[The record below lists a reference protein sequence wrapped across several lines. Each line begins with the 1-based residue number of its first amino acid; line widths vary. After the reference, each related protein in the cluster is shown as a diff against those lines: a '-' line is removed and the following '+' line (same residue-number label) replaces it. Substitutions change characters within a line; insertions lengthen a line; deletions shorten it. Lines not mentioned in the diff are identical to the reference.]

1 MKIWYQAYNV
11 SARLDPKWRYFEEA
25 CERYVPKIARPDTEI
40 HFSWVEKRAPKMT
53 LSKYIQYMHVGQVIE
68 SAVRAEREG
77 FDAFVLGGM
86 RDLGYSELREAVDI
100 PVVFMGETSYLLAC
114 LLAPKFALIHTD
126 EVPLQ
131 DAMAL
136 IKKYGLDDRC
146 LPGVHIGYSHTDL
159 IAACESEPKR
169 VISEVEAAARI
180 ANKQGG
186 AILVTGFAALSVFL
200 AEQGIREIDG
210 VPILDSQAAVIKVA
224 EMMVDFRKLGM
235 PKPTKGPLFDLSRED
250 IQTARRRYGLE

>member
-11 SARLDPKWRYFEEA
+11 SGRVDPKWRYFEEA
-25 CERYVPKIARPDTEI
+25 CERHIPKVARPDTEI

-53 LSKYIQYMHVGQVIE
+53 LSKYIQYLHVGQVIE
-68 SAVRAEREG
+68 SAIQAERKG

-100 PVVFMGETSYLLAC
+100 PVVFMGETSYLVAC
-114 LLAPKFALIHTD
+114 LLAPKFSLIHTD
-126 EVPLQ
+126 EGPLQ
-131 DAMAL
+131 DATAL
-136 IKKYGLDDRC
+136 IKRYGLGDRS
-146 LPGVHIGYSHTDL
+146 LPGAHIGYSHTDL
-159 IAACESEPKR
+159 IAAFESQPER
-169 VISEVEAAARI
+169 VIGEVKAAARTAI
-180 ANKQGG
+180 KQGA

-210 VPILDSQAAVIKVA
+210 VPVLDSQAAVIKVA

-235 PKPTKGPLFDLSRED
+235 PKPRKGPLFDVSRD
-250 IQTARRRYGLE
+250 AIQTARRRYGLQ

>member
-11 SARLDPKWRYFEEA
+11 SARIDPEWRYFEEA
-25 CERYVPKIARPDTEI
+25 VERYVPKVARPDTEI
-40 HFSWVEKRAPKMT
+40 HFSSVERRAPKMT
-53 LSKYIQYMHVGQVIE
+53 ISKYIQYLHVGQVIE
-68 SAVRAEREG
+68 SAIRAEREG

-86 RDLGYSELREAVDI
+86 RDLGYAELREAVDI

-114 LLAPKFALIHTD
+114 LLAPKFSLVHTD

-136 IKKYGLDDRC
+136 IKKYGLKDRC

-159 IAACESEPKR
+159 IAACESEPER
-169 VISEVEAAARI
+169 LVEQVKAAARI
-180 ANKQGG
+180 AIKQGS
-186 AILVTGFAALSVFL
+186 AVLVMGFAAMSVFL
-200 AEQGIREIDG
+200 ADRGIREIAG
-210 VPILDSQAAVIKVA
+210 VPILDSQAAVIKAA

-235 PKPTKGPLFDLSRED
+235 PKSRKGLFDLSRED
-250 IQTARRRYGLE
+250 IATARKRYGLQ